1 MLVAATVSV
10 QTVETSA
17 MLMKSANTPGVTA
30 VTSTKLTVTGPQSTA
45 GVVVYKSYP
54 KLGTGIVCG
63 DG

>member
-1 MLVAATVSV
+1 MLAATVIV
-10 QTVETSA
+10 QTVERST
-17 MLMKSANTPGVTA
+17 MLMKSANTPGVTV

-54 KLGTGIVCG
+54 KLGTEKLCG